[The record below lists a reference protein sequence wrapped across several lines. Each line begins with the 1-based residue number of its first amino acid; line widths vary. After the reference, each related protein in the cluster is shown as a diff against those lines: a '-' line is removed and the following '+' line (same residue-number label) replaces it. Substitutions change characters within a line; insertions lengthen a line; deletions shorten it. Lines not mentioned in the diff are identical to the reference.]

1 MASPRCSGNGLIL
14 AGLIVIVIGL
24 AIVATRTFHIPR
36 EWTTVGVGAA
46 LLAAGAARRMLRR
59 SDAS

>member
-1 MASPRCSGNGLIL
+1 MASPCCAGNGLML
-14 AGLIVIVIGL
+14 AGLIVTLIGL

-36 EWTTVGVGAA
+36 EWTTVGVGVA

-59 SDAS
+59 PDAS